1 MTNEAKWA
9 YATPVVLESSG
20 ASVANAAFSAAMDT
34 TLSSANHSNY
44 QYADFVLK
52 CNGFG
57 ASLASS
63 ANGYVVLYRRDLNMA
78 TNSAAD
84 TPVQSSAYRGGF
96 VGSFTV
102 PNSLASTDTVYLPVV
117 DVPLGED
124 QEFYI
129 ENLSTQT
136 LAAGWALT
144 CRPKTPYPSA

>member
-20 ASVANAAFSAAMDT
+20 ATVTNTSFSAAMDT

-44 QYADFVLK
+44 QFADFVLK
-52 CNGFG
+52 MTPATTV
-57 ASLASS
+57 AST

-78 TNSAAD
+78 TNTSAD
-84 TPVQSSAYRGGF
+84 TPIQSSSYRGGF

-102 PNSLASTDTVYLPVV
+102 PNSAASTDTYYLPIN

-124 QEFYI
+124 QEFYM
-129 ENLSTQT
+129 ENLASQSIS
-136 LAAGWALT
+136 AGWTLT